1 MSVGGT
7 TTRNIQMSKENLCVI
22 SLSFFFKKMR
32 ELTRER
38 ELSQDNGRAGQPE
51 QRNKGSVYISSQ
63 NFTPYIKY

>member
-1 MSVGGT
+1 MCYF
-7 TTRNIQMSKENLCVI
+7 II
-22 SLSFFFKKMR
+22 IFFKKMR

-51 QRNKGSVYISSQ
+51 QRNKGSVYIPSQ